1 MTRSAAAQSMSG
13 VDPTRMATTNV
24 KAARI
29 GSSSNERALPEVLL
43 SMVEFS
49 L

>member
-1 MTRSAAAQSMSG
+1 MARSAAAQSMSD
-13 VDPTRMATTNV
+13 VDPIRTATTNV

-29 GSSSNERALPEVLL
+29 GSSSKERALPEVLL